1 MRNRPRPHIDAY
13 APVHA
18 DALEQAC
25 IKHGGR
31 MTAQR
36 RVIARVLDSA
46 DDHPDVEEI
55 HRRAKVIDPHI
66 SPATVYRTMRLFED
80 LKLVIRHKFDDG
92 PSRYE
97 LALTLP
103 HDHLIDVV
111 SGRIIEFRDAR
122 IDALQ
127 VQIAHELGYD
137 IVSYRLEIMVKP
149 LPQTTSHSPERSYRR
164 VKLPVLSG
172 AKN

>member
-1 MRNRPRPHIDAY
+1 
-13 APVHA
+13 
-18 DALEQAC
+18 
-25 IKHGGR
+25 

-36 RVIARVLDSA
+36 RIIARILDSA
-46 DDHPDVEEI
+46 DDHPDVVEI
-55 HRRAKVIDPHI
+55 HRRAKAIDPHI

-97 LALTLP
+97 LALTMP
-103 HDHLIDVV
+103 HDHLIDVA
-111 SGRIIEFRDAR
+111 SGQIIEFRDAR
-122 IDALQ
+122 IDAIQ
-127 VQIAHELGYD
+127 SQIARELGYD
-137 IVSYRLEIMVKP
+137 IVSYKLEIMVKP
-149 LPQTTSHSPERSYRR
+149 MAKTATGAPEHSYRR